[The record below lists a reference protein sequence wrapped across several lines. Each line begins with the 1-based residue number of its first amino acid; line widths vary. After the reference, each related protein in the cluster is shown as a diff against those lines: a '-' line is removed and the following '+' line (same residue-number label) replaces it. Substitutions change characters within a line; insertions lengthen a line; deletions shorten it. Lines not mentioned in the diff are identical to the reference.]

1 MSFSPGFSEGEARVF
16 DGGAASHARPPD
28 VQSTV
33 GFNDNGIT
41 APRKRPR
48 EEFPSPVG
56 QLSDLERN
64 RSEHTSSHPL
74 KPQGKSVE
82 TKQNSA
88 KSYSSAAGAR
98 AWIMEDDVRNAFSP
112 ILPMHEDGAINPRC
126 PRVWFSEEEIAQFY
140 KPWSKALVVRVLE
153 KSFPYQSLRRR
164 LEFLWAK
171 KGRIQVADLSN
182 DFFLVRFSDGDDYQ
196 RAAFEGPWKM
206 FDYYITVARWTPNFN
221 EEEPIQTILTWVRL
235 PKLPIHFFNKTS
247 ISRIGDH
254 IGRTVRLGLATA
266 EGAKAR
272 YARGCVEVDLSKPLL
287 GKYMIGNRLF
297 YVEYECLE
305 NLCYLCGMY
314 GHKHDSCPDLAEPNT
329 SIPVAV
335 PPEVVEPAVAEEGDA
350 GSWMTVSRRRKKKA
364 GKQAPE
370 ANNSSGSRFSI
381 LQRDQ
386 GEVANEGVQRP
397 GKAVVKNSPDPS
409 KEPTSIES
417 LVTITEAIFPA
428 PKADEK
434 GRHPKTPLRDISN
447 LSFLGDQE
455 NCPGKEQSY

>member
-1 MSFSPGFSEGEARVF
+1 
-16 DGGAASHARPPD
+16 
-28 VQSTV
+28 
-33 GFNDNGIT
+33 
-41 APRKRPR
+41 
-48 EEFPSPVG
+48 
-56 QLSDLERN
+56 
-64 RSEHTSSHPL
+64 
-74 KPQGKSVE
+74 
-82 TKQNSA
+82 
-88 KSYSSAAGAR
+88 
-98 AWIMEDDVRNAFSP
+98 
-112 ILPMHEDGAINPRC
+112 MHEDGAINPRC
-126 PRVWFSEEEIAQFY
+126 PRVRFSEEEIAQFY

-254 IGRTVRLGLATA
+254 IDRTVRLGLATA

-329 SIPVAV
+329 SIPVVV

-447 LSFLGDQE
+447 LSFLGGNKANTATPSSGGKKKESERLVSVPVSYE
-455 NCPGKEQSY
+455 NPIFESEMVPTSVAQIKKIVREKNKVTKGSKTPAMEASGSNDKPRVKNYVPRGTRQAGAAKPKEGNKKPD